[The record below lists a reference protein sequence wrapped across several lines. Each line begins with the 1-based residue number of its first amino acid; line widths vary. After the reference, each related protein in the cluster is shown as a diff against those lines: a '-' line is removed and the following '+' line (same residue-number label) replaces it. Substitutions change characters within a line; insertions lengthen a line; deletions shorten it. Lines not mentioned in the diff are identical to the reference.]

1 MCKASIKEIVDAAKS
16 VKQLK
21 LKLYQKINLIR
32 TYLLPKYI
40 HKSMANPPLGTLDQI
55 DNKLRIII
63 KEILHLHLSITD
75 GIIYTEKSHGGLGI
89 QWVANIV
96 KLAKL
101 KNSVQMMRSE
111 DNAVKIAFNG

>member
-1 MCKASIKEIVDAAKS
+1 
-16 VKQLK
+16 
-21 LKLYQKINLIR
+21 
-32 TYLLPKYI
+32 
-40 HKSMANPPLGTLDQI
+40 MANPPLGTLDQI